1 MPGDSVETVLN
12 VFDDVVYQRMR
23 HILMSYRNLR
33 TSADGRLYSW
43 GELADDISS
52 YCDKPFPR
60 NSLEN
65 FVRGLDEEQKD
76 KGTHSRDTSRP
87 RIVHKFSTP
96 APDRIKAIIKFLTEP
111 DSKGY
116 FCEKAV
122 LLASS
127 TLQAPY
133 FLQHYL
139 DNETGPEDFYQLD
152 QFKNAFHCRYHWA
165 AAERPYDLTVTLLTP
180 LANKA
185 CLVDVAVRSTP
196 VPGDYAHA
204 TRLMEDEPQLYQGWC
219 VHSHS
224 HNLFVFVK
232 HVRTRRTV
240 FYLAIGYGGHSGA
253 HPFPDRLVLLEH
265 LQPLPGFGES
275 GETGYPATLTEIKEE
290 LLDRVFD
297 MALDKG

>member
-1 MPGDSVETVLN
+1 M
-12 VFDDVVYQRMR
+12 FDDIVYQRMR

-33 TSADGRLYSW
+33 TSTDGRLYGW
-43 GELADDISS
+43 GELAGDISV

-65 FVRGLDEEQKD
+65 FVRGWDEDQGD
-76 KGTHSRDTSRP
+76 KGAHLNNSSGP

-96 APDRIKAIIKFLTEP
+96 APDRIDAIIEFLTDPE
-111 DSKGY
+111 SKGY

-122 LLASS
+122 LLACS

-139 DNETGPEDFYQLD
+139 DNESGPDDFYQLD
-152 QFKNAFHCRYHWA
+152 QFKNDFHCRYHWA
-165 AAERPYDLTVTLLTP
+165 ADDRSYDLVVTLLTP

-185 CLVDVAVRSTP
+185 ALVDVAIQSIL

-204 TRLMEDEPQLYQGWC
+204 TRLIDDEPQLYQGWC

-224 HNLFVFVK
+224 HNMFVFVK

-240 FYLAIGYGGHSGA
+240 FYLAIGYGRLSGG

-265 LQPLPGFGES
+265 LEPLPGFGES
-275 GETGYPATLTEIKEE
+275 GETGYPATLGDIKEE
-290 LLDRVFD
+290 LLDRFFD